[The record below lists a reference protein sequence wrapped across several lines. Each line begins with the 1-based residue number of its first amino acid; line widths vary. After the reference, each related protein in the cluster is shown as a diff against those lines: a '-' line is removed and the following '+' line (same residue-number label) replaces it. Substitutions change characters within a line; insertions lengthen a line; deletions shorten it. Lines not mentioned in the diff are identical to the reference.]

1 VAYDPCYSL
10 VDVILLATLGVR
22 ALRRG
27 DPGVRVLINRI
38 IGTQYAH
45 SSSAC
50 GNSQT
55 PHCSTR
61 PVPSSPSS
69 LMQSSARTQ
78 LSTSSFSG
86 ATRSGAAAG
95 RPTSVRFHFDPCAT
109 ALIMRTTAA
118 ASYGCMHAP
127 GYVTAYNGE
136 SPCGEDNCLQW
147 IPRSRIE
154 AFNRA
159 RGPASEPGVRQVSLC
174 RS

>member
-86 ATRSGAAAG
+86 ATRSGAAAR
-95 RPTSVRFHFDPCAT
+95 RPTSVRFQFDPCGGSADNVYDCSGE
-109 ALIMRTTAA
+109 LRV
-118 ASYGCMHAP
+118 HA
-127 GYVTAYNGE
+127 
-136 SPCGEDNCLQW
+136 
-147 IPRSRIE
+147 R
-154 AFNRA
+154 
-159 RGPASEPGVRQVSLC
+159 PGVRDGVQRRVAVRGGQLPAVDPALAH
-174 RS
+174 RDI